1 MHDNLYFVDRGMQ
14 QEKLLI
20 RQKASHYNVD
30 PEWMELM
37 KEARNMGLSK
47 EQIRRFIKEA
57 AMSKNT

>member
-1 MHDNLYFVDRGMQ
+1 MQ